1 MTAVPLARRAA
12 ACQDAGMRDYWLSKL
27 FYDVQAAGAEYRA
40 DRAKFLARYPLKP
53 EVVAALMRDDVG
65 FLAAR
70 VNPYLLRFYFGA
82 AGMKDDEFIRRLRE
96 SAPERAKAA
105 AHG

>member
-1 MTAVPLARRAA
+1 
-12 ACQDAGMRDYWLSKL
+12 MRDYWLSKL
-27 FYDVQAAGAEYRA
+27 FYDVQSNAAEYRA

-53 EVVAALMRDDVG
+53 DVQQALLRDDVG
-65 FLAAR
+65 FLARR

-96 SAPERAKAA
+96 SAPAKERA
-105 AHG
+105 HG

>member
-1 MTAVPLARRAA
+1 
-12 ACQDAGMRDYWLSKL
+12 MRDYWLSKL
-27 FYDVQAAGAEYRA
+27 FYDVQSNAAEYRA
-40 DRAKFLARYPLKP
+40 DRAKFLARYPLAP
-53 EVVAALMRDDVG
+53 EVQQALLRDDVA
-65 FLAAR
+65 FLARR

-96 SAPERAKAA
+96 SAPAKEP

>member
-1 MTAVPLARRAA
+1 
-12 ACQDAGMRDYWLSKL
+12 MRDFWLSKL
-27 FYDVQAAGAEYRA
+27 FYDVQSNAAEYRA
-40 DRAKFLARYPLKP
+40 DRAKFLARYPLKSDVT
-53 EVVAALMRDDVG
+53 EALLRDDVA
-65 FLAAR
+65 FLAQR

-96 SAPERAKAA
+96 SATAKAS